1 MLDNELQEI
10 ADNADLII
18 AGYSF
23 TKGDNGFI
31 RILNL
36 ENPKQACLLQ
46 KNGEMLETTMDDI
59 TLLKVQSYY
68 LKNRVL
74 LEEIDA

>member
-1 MLDNELQEI
+1 MLDNELKEI

-68 LKNRVL
+68 LKNREL

>member
-1 MLDNELQEI
+1 MLDNELKEI

-23 TKGDNGFI
+23 TKGDNGFV

>member
-1 MLDNELQEI
+1 MLDNKLKEI

>member
-1 MLDNELQEI
+1 MLDNKLKEI

-36 ENPKQACLLQ
+36 KNPKQACLLQ
-46 KNGEMLETTMDDI
+46 NDGVMLETTMDDI

-68 LKNRVL
+68 LKNREF

>member
-1 MLDNELQEI
+1 MLDNKLKEI

-23 TKGDNGFI
+23 TKGDNGFV